1 MNYPTVKKDSCYISY
16 PSKIGQRYGL
26 GGWVIGAG
34 SGEVGCGEVGKWGSG
49 ENKAAFCLL
58 PFAFCLLP
66 VLICSAY
73 STDLVSDPTDKRFC
87 CPFVHQFDVF
97 SITFNFRILNYIYQ
111 LFLK

>member
-1 MNYPTVKKDSCYISY
+1 MW
-16 PSKIGQRYGL
+16 G
-26 GGWVIGAG
+26 
-34 SGEVGCGEVGKWGSG
+34 VGCGVWGSG
-49 ENKAAFCLL
+49 ENKAAFCLLPFAFCLLPFAFCLLPFAFCLL